1 MKNTDIK
8 DPVFLAAVEAIDSGN
23 LPLLKELVEL
33 HPRLVTDRL
42 DAPEP
47 GYFQHPY
54 LLWFVA
60 DNPIRI
66 EATPAN
72 VTEVTAFLIEQ
83 VKKQAPDTCQFQLNY
98 TLGLASTGRILK
110 ECGTQIAMIDILI
123 DAGAVPGGG
132 AGALA
137 HGNPEAAAH
146 LIRRG
151 GELTLSTAVG
161 LGWKDDVIRMTP
173 LADKGEQAAALATA
187 GFYSNT
193 DMVSLLLSMGVDPN
207 EYPSPQSGFH
217 HHATPLHQAVFS
229 GSIEAVRLLVEAGAR
244 LDLKD
249 KIYHSTPPG
258 WAGYMLTDEN
268 LDEITRNKFT
278 LIAEYLRSRAEG

>member
-1 MKNTDIK
+1 MKNTDIQ
-8 DPVFLAAVEAIDSGN
+8 DPVFLAAVEAIDSGD

-33 HPRLVTDRL
+33 HPWLVTDRL
-42 DAPEP
+42 DFPEP

-66 EATPAN
+66 EKTPDN
-72 VTEVTAFLIEQ
+72 VTEITAFLIDQ
-83 VKKQAPDTCQFQLNY
+83 VKEQAPETCQFQLDY

-123 DAGAVPGGG
+123 DAGAVPDGGT
-132 AGALA
+132 GALA
-137 HGNPEAAAH
+137 HGNFEAAAH
-146 LIRRG
+146 LIKRG
-151 GELTLSTAVG
+151 GKLTLSTAVG

-187 GFYSNT
+187 GFYGNT
-193 DMVSLLLSMGVDPN
+193 EMIALLLSMGVGPDG
-207 EYPSPQSGFH
+207 YPSPQSGFH

-229 GSIEAVRLLVEAGAR
+229 GSYESVRLLVEAGAR

-249 KIYHSTPPG
+249 KIYGSTAPG
-258 WAGYMLTDEN
+258 WAEYMLTDEN
-268 LDEITRNKFT
+268 LDETTRNNFT
-278 LIAEYLRSRAEG
+278 RIAEYLRGRADA